1 MKWVVFICLMA
12 SATCLAADK
21 PKVATFPLGGTSP
34 QDLRDQI
41 GFSIRTKL
49 DRDGEYDPIA
59 GVDMTDM
66 AADAKAPVTFDTA
79 PQAIKDLA
87 DGSGA
92 VVLIWGDVSPS
103 AGGDLLRLKRLDLRV
118 KDAQTTEYTSTI
130 AHVTDIRF
138 AVEKFL
144 EAIPGVTPF
153 SHPNEQP
160 VHHDPASDGLFSVN
174 PNLVI
179 DGDFAG
185 LGHWDALNPSEK
197 YPVPISDNPP
207 AVDKV
212 VIYRLPA
219 DKDNP
224 AHNVLAMNLSL
235 GVASYQGQ
243 ACLSDATTIEPGAR
257 YRVSFR
263 YMSDGPMQEVVV
275 KGYTLGKNLAGAPA
289 DREVYRLQLLP
300 SGDTAGKWKTIQA
313 DLDPRNPDYPVQ
325 RLRIDLYAY
334 LYAGRIMFDDIQL
347 KSIGKPAAAAAT
359 APGN

>member
-179 DGDFAG
+179 DGDFATE
-185 LGHWDALNPSEK
+185 GHWDALFKADTYQAPMS
-197 YPVPISDNPP
+197 SDPP
-207 AVDKV
+207 DTDRVE
-212 VIYRLPA
+212 ILRFEPG
-219 DKDNP
+219 
-224 AHNVLAMNLSL
+224 HNVLAMRMSL
-235 GVASYQGQ
+235 DTAQNNGL
-243 ACLSDATTIEPGAR
+243 ACLSDAIEIQPGVR
-257 YRVSFR
+257 YRVAFR
-263 YMSDGPMQEVVV
+263 YRSDGPSTHVFV
-275 KGYTLGKNLAGAPA
+275 KGYTLAKSLAGDPA
-289 DREVYRLQLLP
+289 DREVYRLQIP
-300 SGDTAGKWKTIQA
+300 PGPATNGEWRQVEA
-313 DLDPRNPDYPVQ
+313 DVNPRNPTYPVQ

-334 LYAGRIMFDDIQL
+334 LGAGDVMFDDVTL
-347 KSIGKPAAAAAT
+347 KAVGRQSTPATEPA
-359 APGN
+359 GQ